1 MDQSGLFLPSRDYY
15 LNKTANEKV
24 SILLCVCV
32 CVWVSVMDAALLQV
46 LLAYLDYMVEL
57 GLLLGGERSS
67 SHLLMQQ
74 ILDFETA
81 LANITVPQ
89 DQRRDEEKIYHKVTV
104 AELQVSPGRPPGP
117 APRPSPASDQ
127 HTRLLSRVGAAAS
140 CPRRVTW
147 FGRHGDRLQGLL
159 LRAASALR
167 PAVVM

>member
-1 MDQSGLFLPSRDYY
+1 MCTSD
-15 LNKTANEKV
+15 T
-24 SILLCVCV
+24 CVCV
-32 CVWVSVMDAALLQV
+32 LGMKIVLLQV
-46 LLAYLDYMVEL
+46 LLAYLEYMVEL

-104 AELQVSPGRPPGP
+104 AELQVSSPPTPP
-117 APRPSPASDQ
+117 APPDLCS
-127 HTRLLSRVGAAAS
+127 AAS
-140 CPRRVTW
+140 ELQLCSRRVTW
-147 FGRHGDRLQGLL
+147 FGHHGDRLQGLL

-167 PAVVM
+167 LPVVM

>member
-1 MDQSGLFLPSRDYY
+1 M
-15 LNKTANEKV
+15 
-24 SILLCVCV
+24 C
-32 CVWVSVMDAALLQV
+32 VSVTETAPLQV

-104 AELQVSPGRPPGP
+104 AELQVSPAPPPPPPDSSAQSHRSCNFILVEGHMIW
-117 APRPSPASDQ
+117 SP
-127 HTRLLSRVGAAAS
+127 
-140 CPRRVTW
+140 W
-147 FGRHGDRLQGLL
+147 
-159 LRAASALR
+159 
-167 PAVVM
+167 